1 MMADPNVSLE
11 GLDDHL
17 AQKAQAAR
25 ERALVAALAAALKV
39 VEVADL
45 AMAIR
50 IVDRL
55 SAAVLPLP
63 GEAIRL
69 DCGELI
75 PLAQPLEPV
84 EELDVALITLQKFNQ
99 ARKKLAVDM
108 NEHAGGSWLNEVRR
122 AAEKLRRAAFKAK
135 KKSNL
140 TKKKGGDR

>member
-25 ERALVAALAAALKV
+25 ERALVVALAAALKV

-45 AMAIR
+45 ATAIR

-75 PLAQPLEPV
+75 PLAQLVEPV

-99 ARKKLAVDM
+99 RKLVIDLGAP
-108 NEHAGGSWLNEVRR
+108 EHWGGSWLQTP
-122 AAEKLRRAAFKAK
+122 K
-135 KKSNL
+135 K
-140 TKKKGGDR
+140 